1 MPTPNYRVVLYTRP
15 QCHLCQA
22 AREAVEEVCGDDW
35 LELDVDDPAVVTGDG
50 RPASRA
56 YGELV
61 PVLEVD
67 GRRAGYW
74 YIDADLLVGA
84 LNRPVTP

>member
-1 MPTPNYRVVLYTRP
+1 MTAELGT
-15 QCHLCQA
+15 
-22 AREAVEEVCGDDW
+22 DW
-35 LELDVDDPAVVTGDG
+35 SERDIDDPQTLTGDG
-50 RPASRA
+50 RPAGAA

-74 YIDADLLVGA
+74 MIDADLLVGA
-84 LNRPVTP
+84 LKSSGKP

>member
-1 MPTPNYRVVLYTRP
+1 MAIQNSRVVLYTRP
-15 QCHLCQA
+15 DCHLCRA
-22 AREAVEEVCGDDW
+22 AREAVQEICGDDW
-35 LELDVDDPAVVTGDG
+35 LELDVDQPGVHTGDG
-50 RPASRA
+50 RQAARA

-84 LNRPVTP
+84 LNRPITP